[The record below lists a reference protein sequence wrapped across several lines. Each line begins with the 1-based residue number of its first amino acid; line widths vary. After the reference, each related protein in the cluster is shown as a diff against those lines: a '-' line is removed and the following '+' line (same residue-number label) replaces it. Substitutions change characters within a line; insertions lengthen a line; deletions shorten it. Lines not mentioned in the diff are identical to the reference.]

1 MPADSLYLKM
11 LRLESTIVLL
21 HENDSERTQINK
33 QKWIRGRIIQG
44 VKIHYIDKHSNSSL
58 EGL

>member
-1 MPADSLYLKM
+1 M
-11 LRLESTIVLL
+11 LRLESSIVFL